1 MAHFTTADGLSLH
14 YSDTAEDAGGDG
26 PAILCL
32 AGLTRNS
39 GDFRFVLPF
48 LTGHRVIR
56 MDYRGRGQS
65 DHASDPA
72 SYTVPQE
79 AQDAIALLD
88 HLGIERATILGTSR
102 GGLIAML
109 LAATHSDRLSGAIL
123 NDIGPELAPGGL
135 ERIMEYIGRRPK
147 FRSYDEAAEGLAV
160 LNAAQFPGVTL
171 ARWRMHAE
179 NVWAEQPGERLA
191 LRYDPRLRDA
201 LLGQAGAVPVPDLW
215 PFFDALAAK
224 PLTVLRGGNSDLLSA
239 DLLARMQARAPA
251 MRACVVPDRGHVP
264 FLDEAESLRAILTH
278 LKDAT

>member
-1 MAHFTTADGLSLH
+1 MGRFTTADGLSLR
-14 YSDTAEDAGGDG
+14 YMDTVENGGADD

-48 LTGHRVIR
+48 LADYRVIR

-65 DHASDPA
+65 DFAGDPA
-72 SYTVPQE
+72 SYSVPQE
-79 AQDAIALLD
+79 AQDAIALMD
-88 HLGIERATILGTSR
+88 HLGLERATILGTSR

-109 LAATHSDRLSGAIL
+109 LAATRPDRLTGAIL

-135 ERIMEYIGRRPK
+135 DRIKEYVGRRPR

-171 ARWRMHAE
+171 ARWRLHAE
-179 NVWAEQPGERLA
+179 NIWAEQPGERLA

-201 LLGQAGAVPVPDLW
+201 LLGQTGAVPVPDLW
-215 PFFDALAAK
+215 PLFDALAAM
-224 PLTVLRGGNSDLLSA
+224 PLTVLRGANSDLMSA

-251 MRACVVPDRGHVP
+251 LRAYTVPDRGHVP
-264 FLDEAESLRAILTH
+264 FLDEAVALEGILSH
-278 LKDAT
+278 LKEHA